1 GVLAAPLVIGS
12 HQARADELSDLRAN
26 QELLQ
31 RRLDQLAQIPAP
43 GSPYPGGPP
52 AKSAGAGIVGGSFP
66 RSFLIPGTD
75 TSIRVGGEIRMNS
88 LYWIVGGNPNQN
100 PQSTNAGTTGQ
111 LNNSPLVGLPRGSAG
126 FIARERS
133 DNILNMQ

>member
-1 GVLAAPLVIGS
+1 MMTNGRNVAITAAIAGVLAAPLVVGS
-12 HQARADELSDLRAN
+12 YQARADELSDLRAN

-75 TSIRVGGEIRMNS
+75 TSIRVGGEIREVLDYFFN
-88 LYWIVGGNPNQN
+88 GGNPTQ
-100 PQSTNAGTTGQ
+100 
-111 LNNSPLVGLPRGSAG
+111 
-126 FIARERS
+126 
-133 DNILNMQ
+133 